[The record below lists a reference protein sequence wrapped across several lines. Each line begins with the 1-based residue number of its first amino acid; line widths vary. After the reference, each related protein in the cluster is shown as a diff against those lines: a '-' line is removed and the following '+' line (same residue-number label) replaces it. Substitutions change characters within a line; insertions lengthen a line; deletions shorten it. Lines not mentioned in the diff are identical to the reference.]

1 VKLKSALLALA
12 LAASGCP
19 KPGDDVDPK
28 IRAEGHYVA
37 GQSAY
42 LKGDF
47 EEAHKQFAE
56 VKKLNPSDPR
66 LPVAEGE
73 VYLSEV
79 KIAEAI
85 EHFETAVK
93 ADPKRGTTWSRLGY
107 LYSVKNEKQKAR
119 EALDKALAANPKD
132 YNALE
137 TLGDLQL
144 DQGQVDEGVK
154 NLLAASELAPEA
166 TRGDMVLRAV
176 SELEKRGKADQ
187 VLGVLE
193 GAVKKGVKTP
203 GVLSELGDGLV
214 EAGRFEEALV
224 AYGDAAKADAKDPSL
239 WELVGEVQLKLGRAA
254 EAEAAFKKSLEVKD
268 RGVVHVAL
276 AKLCLSKK
284 DEGCAKVELD
294 KALSSSTGEEVRET
308 VELGELLAAMGRK
321 KDALELLRTLSE
333 EGDQKANFD
342 LHLRTARLA
351 KELKDEVTLKAACT
365 RALAGGQ
372 AGLKCP

>member
-1 VKLKSALLALA
+1 MKLKSAALAVVLAL
-12 LAASGCP
+12 SGCP

-28 IRAEGHYVA
+28 VRADGHYVA

-56 VKKLNPSDPR
+56 VKKLNPTDPR

-85 EHFETAVK
+85 ELFEIAAK

-107 LYSVKNEKQKAR
+107 LYSIKNEKQKAQD
-119 EALDKALAANPKD
+119 ALDKALAANPKD
-132 YNALE
+132 SSALE
-137 TLGDLQL
+137 TLGDIEIE
-144 DQGQVDEGVK
+144 QGKIDEGVK
-154 NLLAASELAPEA
+154 HLLLASEYAVDALK
-166 TRGDMVLRAV
+166 GDIVLRAV
-176 SELEKRGKADQ
+176 GELAKAGKRDR
-187 VLGVLE
+187 VLPVLE
-193 GAVKKGVKTP
+193 DAVKKGVKSA
-203 GVLSELGDGLV
+203 GVSAELGDRLV
-214 EAGRFEEALV
+214 EAARFEEALA
-224 AYGDAAKADAKDPSL
+224 AYTSAATADPKDPSL
-239 WELVGEVQLKLGRAA
+239 WELVGEVQLKLGHEA

-276 AKLCLSKK
+276 ARMCLARK
-284 DEGCAKVELD
+284 DEACAKSELD
-294 KALSSSTGEEVRET
+294 LALNTATGEEVRET
-308 VELGELLAAMGRK
+308 VELGELLATMGRK
-321 KDALELLRTLSE
+321 KDALQILRTLSE
-333 EGDQKANFD
+333 EGDQKGNID

-351 KELKDEVTLKAACT
+351 KDVKDEVTVKAACT